1 MKGEIMILHN
11 EDVQKITGQW
21 AREAE
26 KEERKLLRKT
36 VIGKYYRRGWVAGIV
51 WAAGFMARKGR
62 KDIAKAIMKETYL
75 DREQCRETGLSDFEL
90 RGIMEIFE
98 NR

>member
-1 MKGEIMILHN
+1 MILGD

-21 AREAE
+21 AGEVG

-51 WAAGFMARKGR
+51 WAVGFMARKGR
-62 KDIAKAIMKETYL
+62 KDIAQAILKETYL
-75 DREQCRETGLSDFEL
+75 DREQCREAGLSDFEL
-90 RGIMEIFE
+90 RGIMNIFE
-98 NR
+98 NG